1 MYFSI
6 LQVLQLLFE
15 TVYQR
20 YKQLGSNVAICP
32 LHQAFSCLTW
42 SSLPAIADCQSC
54 KTLCHF
60 AVAIMSKMGAGRLG
74 KGRQFMPP
82 LPKSWASLKD
92 HVVTQQAQQA
102 RFARPD
108 PTAPS
113 KGTSGKA
120 QKPSRPSSK
129 GTVKEASSKGTVKE
143 AGMPA
148 RLGRTDSD
156 AMPDMP
162 HAPLQQ
168 QASLSI
174 SGQTAA
180 PLKPVSSTVKGPG
193 EKARGTANGE
203 HKPAWGAAQ
212 PAPNA
217 TQVAAARS
225 YKV

>member
-1 MYFSI
+1 M
-6 LQVLQLLFE
+6 
-15 TVYQR
+15 YQR
-20 YKQLGSNVAICP
+20 YKQLSTNIAICP
-32 LHQAFSCLTW
+32 LHQTFSCLTW
-42 SSLPAIADCQSC
+42 TSLPAIADRQSC
-54 KTLCHF
+54 KTLCPF
-60 AVAIMSKMGAGRLG
+60 VVAIMSKMGAGRLG

-82 LPKSWASLKD
+82 LPESWASLRD
-92 HVVTQQAQQA
+92 RAVTQPAQQA

-120 QKPSRPSSK
+120 QMPSKPSSK
-129 GTVKEASSKGTVKE
+129 GTVKEAGLPSR
-143 AGMPA
+143 P
-148 RLGRTDSD
+148 GRTDSD

-162 HAPLQQ
+162 HAPWQQ
-168 QASLSI
+168 QVSGSI

-180 PLKPVSSTVKGPG
+180 PLKPVSSTVKGLG
-193 EKARGTANGE
+193 EKARGSASGQQ
-203 HKPAWGAAQ
+203 KPAWGAAQ